1 MGMPLQIRI
10 DDLSGADIIGLLEAH
25 LDYCRAS
32 SPPESV
38 HALDLDGLR
47 ATNVTFWSIWDGPR
61 ILGCGALKQLDP
73 SHGEI
78 KSMHTKASARGKGVA
93 AAIVGHI
100 ISEARSRG
108 YRRISLETGSNE
120 AFAPARALY
129 TSFGFVLSD
138 PFADYR
144 PDPNSVFLTLDLT
157 GRSTTSG
164 N

>member
-1 MGMPLQIRI
+1 MQIRT
-10 DDLSGADIIGLLEAH
+10 DDLTGADIIGLLKAH
-25 LDYCRAS
+25 LDYCKAS

-47 ATNVTFWSIWDGPR
+47 AKSVTFWSIWDGPH

-78 KSMHTKASARGKGVA
+78 KSMHTKANARGKGVA
-93 AAIVGHI
+93 AAVIGHI

-129 TSFGFVLSD
+129 TRFGFVLTD

-144 PDPNSVFLTLDLT
+144 PDPNSVFMTLDLAR
-157 GRSTTSG
+157 RSKASA